1 MSLTQVSANHGT
13 SIGKFHH
20 KLVMD
25 WANNVTD
32 KYKQWLTPP
41 DPWKNHYA
49 ACKLRHP
56 GTAEWFIHGD
66 TFLEWKTSEVPGSLL
81 WVHGKRLL
89 LL

>member
-1 MSLTQVSANHGT
+1 MSLTQVSAKHET

-41 DPWKNHYA
+41 DPSTNFINALKNHLDNTGSWLLNSPAY
-49 ACKLRHP
+49 
-56 GTAEWFIHGD
+56 
-66 TFLEWKTSEVPGSLL
+66 LEWKQRDNSFL
-81 WVHGKRLL
+81 WIHGICK
-89 LL
+89 